1 MIKVSHLSK
10 HFGDK
15 KAVDDISFT
24 LGKGEVVGFLGPNG
38 AGKTT
43 TMNMLTGYTSST
55 SGQIL
60 INGHDILEE
69 PLEAKKCI
77 GYLPEQPPLYV
88 NMTVEE
94 YLLFVYA
101 LKKVTLPRRKHL
113 NAVLELAR
121 ITHVKDRLI
130 RNLSKGYRQRV
141 GLAQALIGDPE
152 ILILDEPTVGLDP
165 VQMVE
170 MRTLISDLGKE
181 RTVIL
186 SSHILPEISAVC
198 ERVIIINQGKI
209 IAEGSAADLEKNML
223 GSNSLLLSAE
233 GSADEIIPII
243 EAIDGVKSV
252 TLTDGTYRIDSS
264 KDIRNSLFAALSAAN
279 KPILM
284 LKDASVSL
292 EDIFINLVSKEDT
305 K

>member
-15 KAVDDISFT
+15 KAVNDISFT
-24 LGKGEVVGFLGPNG
+24 LRKGEVVGFLGPNG

-94 YLLFVYA
+94 YLLFVYD

-121 ITHVKDRLI
+121 ISHVKGRLI

-170 MRTLISDLGKE
+170 MRSLISDLGKE

-198 ERVIIINQGKI
+198 ERVIIINEGKI

-223 GSNSLLLSAE
+223 GTNALLLSAE
-233 GSADEIIPII
+233 GTPEEILPII
-243 EAIDGVKSV
+243 KAIDGVKSV
-252 TLTDGTYRIDSS
+252 TQNDGVYRIDSS
-264 KDIRNSLFAALSAAN
+264 IDVRNALFAALSAAN

>member
-121 ITHVKDRLI
+121 ISHVKDRLI

-198 ERVIIINQGKI
+198 ERVIIINGGKI
-209 IAEGSAADLEKNML
+209 IAEGSADDLEKNML
-223 GSNSLLLSAE
+223 GTNSLLLSAE
-233 GSADEIIPII
+233 GSAEEIVPII
-243 EAIDGVKSV
+243 KAIDGVTSV
-252 TLTDGTYRIDSS
+252 TVVDDTYRIDSS

>member
-15 KAVDDISFT
+15 KAVDDISFS

-252 TLTDGTYRIDSS
+252 TAADGTYRIDSS